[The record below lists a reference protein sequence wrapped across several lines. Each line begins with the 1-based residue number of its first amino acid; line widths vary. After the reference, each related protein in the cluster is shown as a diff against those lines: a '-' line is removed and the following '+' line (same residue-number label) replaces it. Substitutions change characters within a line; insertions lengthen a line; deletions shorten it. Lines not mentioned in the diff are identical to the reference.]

1 MRKKFKTNKIQI
13 RISKQQKAELKS
25 KAQNLGISVSDYI
38 LRCTEQCKIN
48 MVDTKEL
55 AKEIFELNQ
64 HLSDLERCPVIPT
77 RELRDTISEQIKK
90 LNGKL
95 EENNVNPKI

>member
-1 MRKKFKTNKIQI
+1 MRKKLKTKKIQI

-25 KAQNLGISVSDYI
+25 KAQKLGISISDYI
-38 LRCTEQCKIN
+38 LRCTEQCVIN
-48 MVDTKEL
+48 TVDTKSL

-77 RELRDTISEQIKK
+77 RELRNKISEQIKL
-90 LNGKL
+90 LNDKL
-95 EENNVNPKI
+95 EEK

>member
-1 MRKKFKTNKIQI
+1 MRKKLKTNKIQI
-13 RISKQQKAELKS
+13 RISKQQKAEIKS
-25 KAQNLGISVSDYI
+25 KARKLGISVSDYV

-48 MVDTKEL
+48 VVETREL

-77 RELRDTISEQIKK
+77 RELRDKMSEQIKK
-90 LNGKL
+90 LNEKL
-95 EENNVNPKI
+95 EENKCQS